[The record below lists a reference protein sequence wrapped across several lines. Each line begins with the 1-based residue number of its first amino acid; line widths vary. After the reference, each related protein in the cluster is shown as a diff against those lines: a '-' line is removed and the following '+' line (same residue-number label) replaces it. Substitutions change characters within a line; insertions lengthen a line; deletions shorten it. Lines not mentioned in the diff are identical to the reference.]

1 MAAIVSAQT
10 GNWSVGATWVGGVA
24 PAEGDTARIA
34 STHAVTID
42 QDIIVGA
49 DSATP
54 ALDVLSGGSLLLSNP
69 AASYTLTLKGDMYVR
84 SGATCTLNLSTQASR
99 KFTVKANYSASL
111 ADNKYQVF
119 FAVGSTIN
127 ITGATKTVATT
138 LGSQASS
145 GQANIVTAIDLSS
158 NWLVNDVI
166 WIADSASTGSC
177 AQAELRT
184 IQSISGTTVTFTSNL
199 TYTHAS
205 GSKVVNMTRN
215 IFFTSYNNSYLTKYQ
230 FLNTVHANC
239 ATSYMEMLCN
249 NNTAYLKGGTW
260 TGCVFNG
267 TNGQNYPVFT
277 PNTGDIIPIGF
288 AFNQCVF
295 HGGQTANCLFYQ
307 GNELTNCYILA
318 SSGNEGGLYIY
329 ETSNVNTTVDGCY
342 FQCQPQIV
350 YAATGYKSVNTT
362 IRNCTFERGT
372 SAIRFSG
379 CFRPETSNNTINRY
393 TTGYKVEG
401 GSSVPVTTSHISL
414 DDTITNCTTDLSLNS
429 QIVALFD
436 NLVYTTIAESGYDVT
451 TRIAFQQEKGVANSH
466 RVKTFYGTISSTG
479 DGLTDTTVHSTGTGK
494 FAARFAPSSS
504 ITTLDWEFSI
514 PTGDISTKTMT
525 VSMWVK
531 INSATYYAGTHQNPR
546 LSINYDNGTI
556 SYAEATN
563 STAWQLL
570 AVSFTPT
577 TTYGQITVTVS
588 GKTDA
593 TSTNAYF
600 YVDDFAVAYPP
611 SVALDLGGLDNWA
624 SGLPVTPPIA
634 LPISAG
640 TVAQQVWQQ
649 LTTTNWGTN
658 SMGEDLKG
666 KQDAIGFVVDG
677 EIPSLE

>member
-1 MAAIVSAQT
+1 MAAIVSTQT

-145 GQANIVTAIDLSS
+145 GQANLVTAIDLSS

-277 PNTGDIIPIGF
+277 PGTGDIIPIGF

-350 YAATGYKSVNTT
+350 YATTGYKSVNTT

-504 ITTLDWEFSI
+504 ITTLDWEFST

-624 SGLPVTPPIA
+624 SGLPVTPPVS

-640 TVAQQVWQQ
+640 TVAQSVWQQ
-649 LTTTNWGTN
+649 LTTTSWGTN
-658 SMGEDLKG
+658 SMGEKV
-666 KQDAIGFVVDG
+666 KVIPG
-677 EIPSLE
+677 EIKYIDGGEVPIY